1 VKYSPDGVH
10 SWAGV
15 KLDRTPT
22 RTLSLGWEHRFALP
36 GGAVVA
42 GVHTRASGRALLT
55 VPTQALKYWVP
66 GHTESDLRL
75 AWEPAGAPWTVQAR
89 VRNLENEVRPT
100 AVNSFGMALP
110 GEPRSADLRFDYRF

>member
-1 VKYSPDGVH
+1 
-10 SWAGV
+10 V